1 MDNDESFEEE
11 FDEYYEENNQSDKD
25 INHNLSIE
33 VENENY
39 KDKDKDESTKDNAMT
54 DIKSNQIINKDDNEE
69 KTEFISD
76 KKLLNKNEQSLE
88 EEH

>member
-11 FDEYYEENNQSDKD
+11 FDEYYEENNQSDTD
-25 INHNLSIE
+25 INDNLSIE

-39 KDKDKDESTKDNAMT
+39 KDKDESTKEYAMN
-54 DIKSNQIINKDDNEE
+54 DIKSNQIINKDDNEG